1 MKRQWHRLL
10 AVCLLVLAG
19 TPLSSAFA
27 ADPYPVRTVRIV
39 VPYPPG
45 GPTDIIAR
53 HVAGRLGEALG
64 QGFIVENRGGANG
77 VIGTDAVARARADGY
92 TLLISASG
100 PLASGLALYKDVP
113 YDVLRDFA
121 PITPVANAAVVLAAS
136 QKFAPRTL
144 AEVIAE
150 AKAKPKSVRAEL
162 NSIGSMHHLLTEL
175 LRLRT
180 GIDILTVPYK
190 GSGPAVIDLVAGHVD
205 IGFESLP
212 GVIELIRSNRLK
224 AIAVAGTQRADT
236 LPDVPTFKELGMA
249 DFIAEPWF
257 AMLAP
262 KATPP
267 EVIDKL
273 SRTLDVILR
282 TAEVKAQFAK
292 QGMAPVWM
300 TPGETG
306 RFLAAEITRW
316 ATIVKETGAKNN

>member
-1 MKRQWHRLL
+1 MRLNRRSFL
-10 AVCLLVLAG
+10 AACLLLSGALAS
-19 TPLSSAFA
+19 PAFA
-27 ADPYPVRTVRIV
+27 ADPYPARPARLI

-53 HVAGRLGEALG
+53 HVAVRLGETLG
-64 QGFIVENRGGANG
+64 QQFIVENRGGANG
-77 VIGTDAVARARADGY
+77 VIGTDAVARAKPDGY
-92 TLLISASG
+92 TLLVSASG
-100 PLASGLALYKDVP
+100 PLASGLALYKNVP
-113 YDVLRDFA
+113 YDVLRDLA
-121 PITPVANAAVVLAAS
+121 PITLVANAAVVLAAS

-144 AEVIAE
+144 AEVIAA
-150 AKAKPKSVRAEL
+150 AKARPQSVRAEL

-175 LRLRT
+175 LRLRA

-190 GSGPAVIDLVAGHVD
+190 GSGPAVTDLVAGHVD

-224 AIAVAGTQRADT
+224 AIAVAGMQRTDT
-236 LPDVPTFKELGMA
+236 LPEVPTFKELGMA
-249 DFIAEPWF
+249 EFVAEPWF

-273 SRTLDVILR
+273 SKTLDTVLR
-282 TAEVKAQFAK
+282 QADVKAQFAK

-300 TPGETG
+300 TPEDTG
-306 RFLAAEITRW
+306 RFLASEIQRW
-316 ATIVKETGAKNN
+316 ATIVRETGAKND